1 VRSPGPPLFC
11 EKLVL
16 ALSPAAWT
24 AAVGS
29 LGCGGRPARGRPQGG
44 TSCGPGPRMRS
55 GSITPLLFDEILER
69 MGGAYEFTDVFFKH
83 WLRREFVR
91 LITQTA

>member
-1 VRSPGPPLFC
+1 
-11 EKLVL
+11 
-16 ALSPAAWT
+16 
-24 AAVGS
+24 
-29 LGCGGRPARGRPQGG
+29 
-44 TSCGPGPRMRS
+44 MRS
-55 GSITPLLFDEILER
+55 GSITPLFSDEILER

>member
-1 VRSPGPPLFC
+1 MRSPGPPLFC

-29 LGCGGRPARGRPQGG
+29 LGCGGRPARRRPQGG

-55 GSITPLLFDEILER
+55 GSITRCFPKR

>member
-1 VRSPGPPLFC
+1 
-11 EKLVL
+11 
-16 ALSPAAWT
+16 
-24 AAVGS
+24 
-29 LGCGGRPARGRPQGG
+29 
-44 TSCGPGPRMRS
+44 
-55 GSITPLLFDEILER
+55 